1 MLSHLSLGNLLNDL
15 NRTGQVL
22 VSEGVTSLTVSDVM
36 PEVVH
41 NIARSATEA
50 SWRFKIFDR
59 EGSDY
64 ELEDVHED
72 FGSFRIELEKP
83 SLDAGSATSGEPVLT
98 ADLYVVT
105 EAGFRS
111 FLRKGH
117 AGQRWCVLGLG
128 QSFSSRARAYCE
140 WGDAMEFSMASATK
154 APRLL
159 VKESAAVR
167 TVPDNVND
175 WLLAEGQHLD
185 TSNPLHRIWA
195 IQAFDALS
203 RCLANEIDSTGATLT
218 FKGPPKLNL
227 TVGDME
233 QTDVT
238 TPVSL
243 LAAEVV
249 QGAAAWVFDNAR
261 EAEVKHILL
270 SAEIARSGRADGV
283 LNEYFVAHL
292 ASALDCAKIAYQMS
306 ISEITKDTLKSLGDL
321 RKAVTEETSKATDAT
336 RQAVAALGT
345 SFTAGLGLIVA
356 RVTTQINASL
366 IVIAMTIAFGY
377 ALLSVIS
384 GRKFVSIQRGLRDEW
399 QPKLYRFLSVDEF
412 RKMVADP
419 IRDAETLF
427 NRVSR
432 WGLVMLGAATVGI
445 YVFAFTY
452 DAVES
457 SAQKPATE
465 AVKPSERPM
474 LKTPPAGRGAESRS
488 ESFPADSV
496 EGSYIF
502 LSGPS
507 SNQIQ
512 PSDTQIF

>member
-1 MLSHLSLGNLLNDL
+1 MSHLSLGNLLNEL

-36 PEVVH
+36 PEAVL
-41 NIARSATEA
+41 NIARAATEA
-50 SWRFKIFDR
+50 SWRFQIFDR
-59 EGSDY
+59 EGTDY
-64 ELEDVHED
+64 EPEEVHED

-83 SLDAGSATSGEPVLT
+83 SVDTGLARSGEPALT

-117 AGQRWCVLGLG
+117 VGQRWCVLGLG
-128 QSFSSRARAYCE
+128 QSFSSRARAYSE
-140 WGDAMEFSMASATK
+140 WGEAVEFSKAPATK

-167 TVPDNVND
+167 TVPDDIND
-175 WLLAEGQHLD
+175 WLLAEGQQLD
-185 TSNPLHRIWA
+185 SSNPLHRIWA

-203 RCLANEIDSTGATLT
+203 RCLANEIDGTGATLT

-227 TVGDME
+227 TVSEME
-233 QTDVT
+233 KAGASIQ
-238 TPVSL
+238 VSL

-249 QGAAAWVFDNAR
+249 QDAAGWVFDNAR

-283 LNEYFVAHL
+283 LNQYLVEHL

-345 SFTAGLGLIVA
+345 TFTAGLGLIVA

-366 IVIAMTIAFGY
+366 IVIAMIIAFGY

-432 WGLVMLGAATVGI
+432 WGLVMLGAATFGI
-445 YVFAFTY
+445 CVFAFTY
-452 DAVES
+452 DAGES

-474 LKTPPAGRGAESRS
+474 LKAPPPGSGPRSRNDSLPANSVEASYLFLSRS
-488 ESFPADSV
+488 R
-496 EGSYIF
+496 
-502 LSGPS
+502 L
-507 SNQIQ
+507 NQIQ
-512 PSDTQIF
+512 TLSDIHIF